1 MNLIL
6 VYLFDQLT
14 LMENIKI
21 TCGNCEREFKKEFEY
36 CPHCGQKSKDSL
48 TMGVLF
54 YNTISNYFSFDA
66 RFFRSF
72 LPLMFRP
79 GYLAKNF
86 IAGKRLVYLHPAQY
100 YLFVSVIFFFLFSFQ
115 AREYNLKADNLLKKG
130 FDTDNVL
137 AFDTISKK
145 TLDSVNLSNITQP
158 LRENQEITGMN
169 DEELNNLDSIIK
181 ENIKNEEEPV
191 IDLGYDKKK
200 LDSLIFVGASKEEQ
214 LKAMGMDDDAG
225 FIKRRFYT
233 QLLKFQKNSGGGI
246 LQAFFDSIPI
256 ALFVLLPIFALFLK
270 LFFWKRGNYSHHL
283 VFSFY
288 YFSYLFVVLSLI
300 LLVNLFWKIPN
311 WIDWMVVLS
320 TYIYLL
326 IAVKKF
332 YGQGFFISFIKTGTV
347 TFIYLMFVIPIAL
360 AIMATASFLYY

>member
-1 MNLIL
+1 
-6 VYLFDQLT
+6 
-14 LMENIKI
+14 MEDNNI
-21 TCGNCEREFKKEFEY
+21 TCKNCEQKFQKEFNF

-66 RFFRSF
+66 RFLKSF

-79 GYLAKNF
+79 GYLSTKF
-86 IAGKRLVYLHPAQY
+86 VSGRRLQYLHPAQY

-115 AREYNLKADNLLKKG
+115 AREYNLKADKLLKKG
-130 FDTDNVL
+130 FESDNVM
-137 AFDTISKK
+137 AFDTVSKKALDSLTISK
-145 TLDSVNLSNITQP
+145 ITDP
-158 LRENQEITGMN
+158 LRDNQEITGMSN
-169 DEELNNLDSIIK
+169 DELKNLDSIIK
-181 ENIKNEEEPV
+181 ENIKAEDEPN
-191 IDLGYDKKK
+191 IDLGYNKRK
-200 LDSLIFVGASKEEQ
+200 LDSLIAIGAPEAEQ
-214 LKAMGMDDDAG
+214 LKAMGMEDDAG

-270 LFFWKRGNYSHHL
+270 LFFWRRGSYSHHL

-288 YFSYLFVVLSLI
+288 FFSYLFVVMSLI
-300 LLVNLFWKIPN
+300 LIVNFIWKIPN
-311 WIDWMVVLS
+311 WIDWMVMLS
-320 TYIYLL
+320 TYLYLL

-332 YGQGFFISFIKTGTV
+332 YGQGFFVSFIKTGLV
-347 TFIYLMFVIPIAL
+347 TFIYLMLVLPIAL
-360 AIMATASFLYY
+360 TIMVGASFLYY